1 MHTSLAE
8 RELLRNFSAA
18 KLRKVESKTKRIHS
32 FFCRDGV
39 SSPSLMA
46 KLRISERKLESRLHL
61 GKTQIYLVFLS
72 VCTTFELRSK
82 VLPLGN
88 AQINLAFR
96 SLIRTFAHRMNTI
109 FIVLPILVLL
119 MFDLGLTLRPADFR
133 LVVERPRAILVGL
146 AGQIL
151 LLPLIGLAIGFGFQL
166 EAVFFL
172 GVMLIACSPGGS
184 SSNVFSM
191 LAGGDVALSV
201 SLTMLSSII
210 TLFTGPLVMSY
221 ATGLVGENQSITLPV
236 GNLLV
241 QNIVLMLVPI
251 VIGLSVAMWREQL
264 ARKMHG
270 VLKKLAFPALILL
283 ASIFFIQ
290 NRETIVRE
298 FPQLGLA
305 MTVLIL
311 LAMGGG
317 VALSWMMR
325 LSGREQRT
333 IIIEIGMQNA
343 AQAISIASSPFVFA
357 NDVMAIPAIVYA
369 LMMNVILLAYV
380 GIIKSLRKN

>member
-1 MHTSLAE
+1 
-8 RELLRNFSAA
+8 
-18 KLRKVESKTKRIHS
+18 
-32 FFCRDGV
+32 
-39 SSPSLMA
+39 
-46 KLRISERKLESRLHL
+46 
-61 GKTQIYLVFLS
+61 
-72 VCTTFELRSK
+72 
-82 VLPLGN
+82 
-88 AQINLAFR
+88 
-96 SLIRTFAHRMNTI
+96 MNTI

-119 MFDLGLTLRPADFR
+119 MFDLGLVLRPADFR
-133 LVVERPRAILVGL
+133 LLVERPRAVLVGL
-146 AGQIL
+146 VGQIV
-151 LLPLIGLAIGFGFQL
+151 LLPLIGLAVAYGFHL

-221 ATGLVGENQSITLPV
+221 ATGLVGENQMITLPV

-251 VIGLSVAMWREQL
+251 LLGLALALWREQL
-264 ARKMHG
+264 AHKLHG
-270 VLKKLAFPALILL
+270 VLKKLAFPGLVVL
-283 ASIFFIQ
+283 ATTFFIQ

-298 FPQLGLA
+298 FPQLGLVV
-305 MTVLIL
+305 TVLIL
-311 LAMGGG
+311 LSMAGG
-317 VALSWMMR
+317 VLLSWQMR

-380 GIIKSLRKN
+380 GGVKMMNARSK

>member
-1 MHTSLAE
+1 
-8 RELLRNFSAA
+8 
-18 KLRKVESKTKRIHS
+18 
-32 FFCRDGV
+32 
-39 SSPSLMA
+39 
-46 KLRISERKLESRLHL
+46 
-61 GKTQIYLVFLS
+61 
-72 VCTTFELRSK
+72 
-82 VLPLGN
+82 
-88 AQINLAFR
+88 
-96 SLIRTFAHRMNTI
+96 MNTI

-133 LVVERPRAILVGL
+133 LVMERPKAVL
-146 AGQIL
+146 AGFVGQIV
-151 LLPLIGLAIGFGFQL
+151 LLPLIGLAIGYGFQM

-201 SLTMLSSII
+201 SLTMLSSIV

-241 QNIVLMLVPI
+241 QNLVLMLVPI
-251 VIGLSVAMWREQL
+251 VMGLAVAMWRAEL
-264 ARKMHG
+264 ARRMHG

-283 ASIFFIQ
+283 ATIFFIQ

-298 FPQLGLA
+298 FPRLGLA

-311 LAMGGG
+311 VAMAAGGL
-317 VALSWMMR
+317 LSRLMS
-325 LSGREQRT
+325 LSGRERRT
-333 IIIEIGMQNA
+333 IVIEIGMQNA

-369 LMMNVILLAYV
+369 LMMNVILLTYV
-380 GIIKSLRKN
+380 AVSKTKIATK

>member
-1 MHTSLAE
+1 
-8 RELLRNFSAA
+8 
-18 KLRKVESKTKRIHS
+18 
-32 FFCRDGV
+32 
-39 SSPSLMA
+39 MA
-46 KLRISERKLESRLHL
+46 KLRISGRNTKEK
-61 GKTQIYLVFLS
+61 LVFLFIHEREELRQS
-72 VCTTFELRSK
+72 PRYDCNKPGIFELETVRLTVFIPKKMIFVLYFDRLIVPTNYVRRHSRSRK
-82 VLPLGN
+82 LKIVLV
-88 AQINLAFR
+88 FF

-264 ARKMHG
+264 ARKMHS

>member
-1 MHTSLAE
+1 
-8 RELLRNFSAA
+8 
-18 KLRKVESKTKRIHS
+18 
-32 FFCRDGV
+32 
-39 SSPSLMA
+39 
-46 KLRISERKLESRLHL
+46 
-61 GKTQIYLVFLS
+61 
-72 VCTTFELRSK
+72 
-82 VLPLGN
+82 
-88 AQINLAFR
+88 
-96 SLIRTFAHRMNTI
+96 MNTI

-133 LVVERPRAILVGL
+133 LVMERPKAVLVGVV
-146 AGQIL
+146 GQIV
-151 LLPLIGLAIGFGFQL
+151 LLPLIGLAIGYGFQM

-201 SLTMLSSII
+201 SLTMLSSIV

-241 QNIVLMLVPI
+241 QNLVLMLVPI
-251 VIGLSVAMWREQL
+251 VIGLAVAMWRAEL
-264 ARKMHG
+264 ARRMHG

-283 ASIFFIQ
+283 ATIFFIQ

-298 FPQLGLA
+298 FPRLGLA

-311 LAMGGG
+311 VAMAAGGL
-317 VALSWMMR
+317 LSRLMS
-325 LSGREQRT
+325 LSGRERRT
-333 IIIEIGMQNA
+333 IVIEIGMQNA

-369 LMMNVILLAYV
+369 LMMNVILLTYV
-380 GIIKSLRKN
+380 AVSKTKTATK

>member
-1 MHTSLAE
+1 MRIGHGRSIFLVIVPGFSELAVYNSVLAVFRINSLENFIVISCITSFTLVRKCSNKFGISLAYSYLCTPYE
-8 RELLRNFSAA
+8 Y
-18 KLRKVESKTKRIHS
+18 
-32 FFCRDGV
+32 D
-39 SSPSLMA
+39 
-46 KLRISERKLESRLHL
+46 
-61 GKTQIYLVFLS
+61 IY
-72 VCTTFELRSK
+72 C
-82 VLPLGN
+82 
-88 AQINLAFR
+88 
-96 SLIRTFAHRMNTI
+96 FAHSR
-109 FIVLPILVLL
+109 PIDVR
-119 MFDLGLTLRPADFR
+119 LGTDAAPS
-133 LVVERPRAILVGL
+133 GL

-251 VIGLSVAMWREQL
+251 IIGLSVAMWREQL

-317 VALSWMMR
+317 VALSWAMR

-369 LMMNVILLAYV
+369 LMMNIILLAYV
-380 GIIKSLRKN
+380 GIIKTTTRQN

>member
-1 MHTSLAE
+1 
-8 RELLRNFSAA
+8 
-18 KLRKVESKTKRIHS
+18 
-32 FFCRDGV
+32 
-39 SSPSLMA
+39 
-46 KLRISERKLESRLHL
+46 
-61 GKTQIYLVFLS
+61 
-72 VCTTFELRSK
+72 
-82 VLPLGN
+82 
-88 AQINLAFR
+88 
-96 SLIRTFAHRMNTI
+96 MNTI

-119 MFDLGLTLRPADFR
+119 MFDLGLTLCPADFR
-133 LVVERPRAILVGL
+133 LVMERPKAVLTGFV
-146 AGQIL
+146 GQIV
-151 LLPLIGLAIGFGFQL
+151 LLPLIGLAIGYGFQM

-201 SLTMLSSII
+201 SLTMLSSIV

-241 QNIVLMLVPI
+241 QNLVLMLVPI
-251 VIGLSVAMWREQL
+251 VIGLAVAMWRAEL
-264 ARKMHG
+264 ARRMHG

-283 ASIFFIQ
+283 ATIFFIQ

-298 FPQLGLA
+298 FPRLGLA

-311 LAMGGG
+311 VAMAAGGL
-317 VALSWMMR
+317 LSRLMS
-325 LSGREQRT
+325 LSGRERRT
-333 IIIEIGMQNA
+333 IVIEIGMQNA

-369 LMMNVILLAYV
+369 LMMNVILLTYV
-380 GIIKSLRKN
+380 AVSKAKGATK

>member
-1 MHTSLAE
+1 
-8 RELLRNFSAA
+8 
-18 KLRKVESKTKRIHS
+18 
-32 FFCRDGV
+32 
-39 SSPSLMA
+39 
-46 KLRISERKLESRLHL
+46 
-61 GKTQIYLVFLS
+61 
-72 VCTTFELRSK
+72 
-82 VLPLGN
+82 
-88 AQINLAFR
+88 
-96 SLIRTFAHRMNTI
+96 MNTI

-133 LVVERPRAILVGL
+133 LVMERPKAVL
-146 AGQIL
+146 AGFVGQIV
-151 LLPLIGLAIGFGFQL
+151 LLPLIGLAIGYGFQM

-201 SLTMLSSII
+201 SLTMLSSIV

-241 QNIVLMLVPI
+241 QNLVLMLVPI
-251 VIGLSVAMWREQL
+251 VMGLAVAMWRAEL
-264 ARKMHG
+264 ARRMHG

-283 ASIFFIQ
+283 ATIFFIQ

-298 FPQLGLA
+298 FPRLGLA

-311 LAMGGG
+311 VAMAAGGL
-317 VALSWMMR
+317 LSRLMS
-325 LSGREQRT
+325 LSGRERRT
-333 IIIEIGMQNA
+333 IVIEIGMQNA

-369 LMMNVILLAYV
+369 LMMNVILLTYV
-380 GIIKSLRKN
+380 AVSKAKGATK